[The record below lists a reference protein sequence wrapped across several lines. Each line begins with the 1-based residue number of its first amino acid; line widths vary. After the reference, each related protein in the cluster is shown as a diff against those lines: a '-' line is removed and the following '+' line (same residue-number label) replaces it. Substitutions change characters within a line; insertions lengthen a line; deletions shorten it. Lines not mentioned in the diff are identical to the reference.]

1 MDINLV
7 DLNICFNLHF
17 MKTFA
22 SFIIVLCLFC
32 SCNNSN
38 SGTYNTTDSIQ
49 AEYTS
54 NDSIVNNDTVYDIY
68 GTAQSE
74 NISSNANEIVGNWT
88 EYRADDD
95 AYLLGHYLFNADGT
109 GSWVLTGGL
118 ENDTDVRN
126 SFNFQWYLDEVGDI
140 VIEDEKG
147 ETTVLSYQ
155 NGLIISTSTTG
166 NEIYKKDDVK

>member
-38 SGTYNTTDSIQ
+38 SGTYNTTGNIQ

-95 AYLLGHYLFNADGT
+95 AYLLGHYLFNVDGT

-126 SFNFQWYLDEVGDI
+126 SFNFQWYLNEVGDI
-140 VIEDEKG
+140 VTEDEKG